1 MPPRPTLKI
10 VEIFPSIQGEGLR
23 QGEPTIFVRLA
34 GCKLR
39 CDFCDTKYAWEGGRD
54 MSPAEVA
61 DVIKAVR
68 ERFPAGWVSI
78 TGGEPFLQ
86 DLRRLVRLIR
96 KEGLKIQVET
106 SGTRH
111 YPLAVDWLTVSP
123 KPRSYRVA
131 PGFIRKAREVKLVVT
146 RDLSLRA
153 VLKVRRSFPASTPLI
168 LQPES
173 NRVWSRRLALKILSG
188 TLAAGLTNI
197 RVSLQLH
204 KILGLR

>member
-1 MPPRPTLKI
+1 MPQRPTLKI

-34 GCKLR
+34 GCRLR
-39 CDFCDTKYAWEGGRD
+39 CSFCDTKYAWEGGRD
-54 MSPAEVA
+54 MSPEEVA
-61 DVIKAVR
+61 EAIKR
-68 ERFPAGWVSI
+68 IRLRFPARWVSL

-111 YPLAVDWLTVSP
+111 CPLAADWLTVSP
-123 KPRSYRVA
+123 KPKDYRVA
-131 PGFIRKAREVKLVVT
+131 PEFIRKAREVKLVVS
-146 RDLSLRA
+146 RDLTFAA
-153 VLKVRRSFPASTPLI
+153 VRKVRRSFPDATPVI

-173 NRVWSRRLALKILSG
+173 NRAWSRRLALRILHEG
-188 TLAAGLTNI
+188 LAAGLPNI

>member
-1 MPPRPTLKI
+1 MPPQPTLRI

-34 GCKLR
+34 GCELR
-39 CDFCDTKYAWEGGRD
+39 CSFCDTKYAWEGGRD
-54 MSPAEVA
+54 MSPEEVVA
-61 DVIKAVR
+61 AIR
-68 ERFPAGWVSI
+68 RIRRRFPARWVSL

-86 DLRRLVRLIR
+86 DLRGLVRLIR

-106 SGTRH
+106 SGVVHR
-111 YPLAVDWLTVSP
+111 PLAADWLTVSP
-123 KPRSYRVA
+123 KPKAYRVA
-131 PGFIRKAREVKLVVT
+131 PEFIRKTREVKLVVS
-146 RDLSLRA
+146 RDLTFAA
-153 VLKVRRSFPASTPLI
+153 VRRVRRSFPDATPVI

-173 NRVWSRRLALKILSG
+173 NRAWSRRLALRILNE

-197 RVSLQLH
+197 RISLQLH

>member
-1 MPPRPTLKI
+1 MPPQPTLRI

-34 GCKLR
+34 GCTLR
-39 CDFCDTKYAWEGGRD
+39 CSFCDTKYAWEGGRD
-54 MSPAEVA
+54 MSPEEVA
-61 DVIKAVR
+61 AAIIR
-68 ERFPAGWVSI
+68 IRRRFPARWVSL

-86 DLRRLVRLIR
+86 DLRGLVRLIR

-106 SGTRH
+106 SGVVHR
-111 YPLAVDWLTVSP
+111 PLAADWLTVSP
-123 KPRSYRVA
+123 KPKAYRVA
-131 PGFIRKAREVKLVVT
+131 PEFIRKAREVKLVVS
-146 RDLSLRA
+146 RDLTFAA
-153 VLKVRRSFPASTPLI
+153 VRRVRRSFPDATPVI

-173 NRVWSRRLALKILSG
+173 NRAWSRRLALRLLNE

-197 RVSLQLH
+197 RISLQLH